1 MVKKKS
7 QKSLTKWTK
16 QKWDYITKAD
26 KKKPKSKRGRY
37 HLRVYEQK

>member
-16 QKWDYITKAD
+16 QKWDYITKPD
-26 KKKPKSKRGRY
+26 KKKPK
-37 HLRVYEQK
+37 

>member
-7 QKSLTKWTK
+7 QRSLTKWTK

-26 KKKPKSKRGRY
+26 KKKPKSKEVVTY
-37 HLRVYEQK
+37 LRVLEIR